1 MSFYLE
7 NAGFFNYHN
16 VQQPQVDSIASGPCG
31 AETAKIRKTAPQI
44 PAQNPKKSRKKQLKP
59 QKSAKQHP
67 KLRQK
72 TGKEQKKVAE
82 TAEIPKTAIKQMEII
97 ISTFEDK

>member
-31 AETAKIRKTAPQI
+31 AETAKIRKTAPKI
-44 PAQNPKKSRKKQLKP
+44 PPKIRKPAQK
-59 QKSAKQHP
+59 AE
-67 KLRQK
+67 
-72 TGKEQKKVAE
+72 KEQEKVAE
-82 TAEIPKTAIKQMEII
+82 IH
-97 ISTFEDK
+97 